1 MFVTLALRWSRQD
14 GPEFEAS
21 LDYIVRFCMKK
32 KERKRR
38 RRKHVIISP
47 TFDSYVNLRT
57 NFFIKNL
64 KFEGLV

>member
-32 KERKRR
+32 KKRER
-38 RRKHVIISP
+38 
-47 TFDSYVNLRT
+47 
-57 NFFIKNL
+57 
-64 KFEGLV
+64 EGEEST

>member
-32 KERKRR
+32 KREKEKEKKARNN
-38 RRKHVIISP
+38 I
-47 TFDSYVNLRT
+47 FD
-57 NFFIKNL
+57 F
-64 KFEGLV
+64 